1 MDQKTKKK
9 LFISGP
15 VSGKAYYWKA
25 FDEAKTYY
33 SGQGYAVMVPSDLP
47 VGMGHADYARVCLAM
62 VDSADEV
69 AFLPG
74 WEESAGARLEMEY
87 CCYTGKVTRMYEDDT
102 GPKEYRCDLEEGK
115 ACVHKMIVSDM
126 PVCGSSLT
134 SCKHCTVVPKRK
146 FLNSSTDELYD
157 RAKKAMKPY
166 AKASFNPL
174 KAAAVALDGDLLAAI
189 LTGKDRGAVKV
200 KKETDLGDAVKIEG
214 TIDLTALGA
223 AAKEPEETDAPEETS
238 YDEKC
243 FVVLGAVEK
252 AVANGY
258 QIDLSLDENGWLN
271 VGLYPQEGKK

>member
-25 FDEAKTYY
+25 FEEAKTYY
-33 SGQGYAVMVPSDLP
+33 TGQGYAVMIPSDLP
-47 VGMGHADYARVCLAM
+47 AGMLCADYARVCLAM

-87 CCYTGKVTRMYEDDT
+87 CCYTGKVTRMYADDT

-115 ACVHKMIVSDM
+115 VCAHKIIVSDM

-146 FLNSSTDELYD
+146 FLDEHTEELYA
-157 RAKKAMKPY
+157 RAAEAMKAY
-166 AKASFNPL
+166 AKASFNPA
-174 KAAAVALDGDLLAAI
+174 KAKIATLDGDLLAAI
-189 LTGKDRGAVKV
+189 LSGKDCGAVKV

-223 AAKEPEETDAPEETS
+223 EPEEPDETP
-238 YDEKC
+238 YDERC
-243 FVVLGAVEK
+243 FVMLPAIEK
-252 AVANGY
+252 ALANGY
-258 QIDLSLDENGWLN
+258 QIDLSLDENGWLS
-271 VGLYPQEGKK
+271 VGMWPKGETK